1 MVVSRTLPAMLA
13 LAALSGCAL
22 IPGTHLDFKPEQ
34 VVSEDPPGPI
44 EFPLEVHRITPAL
57 VANQPPAALPGSP
70 DDNIDLLES
79 VAGYEYRVGAGD
91 VLQVTVYD
99 HPEFSASVA
108 SGSLTAAPILTAPP
122 SQAGAAGVPGVNA
135 GGQAAPTVSFPVAE
149 APQPS
154 TRAATMQVQRDG
166 TIFLAY
172 AGKVQ
177 VAGKSV
183 PAIRELVTKAL
194 SKYIQK
200 PQVDVGVISYQSQRV
215 YLTGDIGRSGSLPIT
230 ADPLTLFD
238 AVTRIGLAP
247 TPDLE
252 TVVLIRNGS
261 RQTFSLERL
270 FKQGDGRQ
278 NTLLRHGD
286 VLNFARNNNRVV
298 FVLGE
303 VGAGVTAVGGAAGRT
318 RGKVPIEADGL
329 SLGEALAQAG
339 GISELTAKPTG
350 VFVLR
355 GARNDDGQPYI
366 KVFQLDAT
374 NATAYILADQ
384 FQLQPRDFVYVT
396 AAPVVRFNR
405 VMSNIIP
412 FATNFLLFGNL
423 AR

>member
-1 MVVSRTLPAMLA
+1 
-13 LAALSGCAL
+13 
-22 IPGTHLDFKPEQ
+22 
-34 VVSEDPPGPI
+34 
-44 EFPLEVHRITPAL
+44 
-57 VANQPPAALPGSP
+57 
-70 DDNIDLLES
+70 
-79 VAGYEYRVGAGD
+79 
-91 VLQVTVYD
+91 
-99 HPEFSASVA
+99 
-108 SGSLTAAPILTAPP
+108 
-122 SQAGAAGVPGVNA
+122 
-135 GGQAAPTVSFPVAE
+135 
-149 APQPS
+149 
-154 TRAATMQVQRDG
+154 MQVQRDG

-172 AGKVQ
+172 AGKVS

-183 PAIRELVTKAL
+183 PAIRDLVTKAL

-215 YLTGDIGRSGSLPIT
+215 YLTGDIGRSGTLPIT

-252 TVVLIRNGS
+252 TVVLIRNGT
-261 RQTFSLERL
+261 RQSFSLERL
-270 FKQGDGRQ
+270 LRQGDGRQ

-286 VLNFARNNNRVV
+286 VLNFTRNNSRIV

-303 VGAGVTAVGGAAGRT
+303 IGGGVSAGASSGGALRT
-318 RGKVPIEADGL
+318 RGKVAIDADGL
-329 SLGEALAQAG
+329 TLGEALAQAG

-355 GARNDDGQPYI
+355 GSRNEAGQPFI

-405 VMSNIIP
+405 VMSNIVP

-423 AR
+423 AK

>member
-1 MVVSRTLPAMLA
+1 MNRIRLLSLLA
-13 LAALSGCAL
+13 VANLSACSL

-34 VVSEDPPGPI
+34 IVNDEAPGPT
-44 EFPLEVHRITPAL
+44 EYPLEVRRITPTL

-108 SGSLTAAPILTAPP
+108 SGTLTSALAVTAPP
-122 SQAGAAGVPGVNA
+122 I
-135 GGQAAPTVSFPVAE
+135 QAASTALPGMNASSQVAPVVSFPAAE
-149 APQPS
+149 TQQPM

-172 AGKVQ
+172 AGKVS
-177 VAGKSV
+177 VVGKSV
-183 PAIRELVTKAL
+183 PAIRDLVTKAL

-252 TVVLIRNGS
+252 TVVLIRNGR
-261 RQTFSLERL
+261 RQAFSLERL

-286 VLNFARNNNRVV
+286 VLNFTRNNNRVV

-303 VGAGVTAVGGAAGRT
+303 VGAGVAAGGAGTGRT
-318 RGKVPIEADGL
+318 RGKVPIDADGL

-355 GARNDDGQPYI
+355 GARNESGQPYI

-405 VMSNIIP
+405 VMSNIVP

-423 AR
+423 AK